1 MPFHNNLN
9 ILKLD
14 TQEGIDMAYEEKI
27 YEYYSSI
34 EHEMSWVGNY
44 GARGEKRNPK
54 RKATKEEIAKQNQR
68 NREKYVRRL
77 VKENFSPGDLL
88 STLKYPQGS
97 RPTIERVEKDMRNF
111 LQCMRRAYKKAGT
124 ELKYIYRIEIGSKGG
139 VHIHIITNRLP
150 NGNTDLL
157 IQEKWKHGRVNY
169 QTIYEQG
176 GYAAL
181 ASYMVKGYGEDQYE
195 QLSLFPEKEQKKLK
209 KYVPSRNLKKPKP
222 KIKKFKRRTMRKVL
236 TEGPKPTKGF
246 YIDKDSIYKGVNP
259 YTGRSYYHY
268 IEYRIKDGRKK
279 K

>member
-1 MPFHNNLN
+1 MPVCNNLN

-14 TQEGIDMAYEEKI
+14 TQEGISMAYEEKI

-34 EHEMSWVGNY
+34 EHEMSWIGNY
-44 GARGEKRNPK
+44 GAKGEKRNPK

-77 VKENFSPGDLL
+77 IKENFKSGDLL
-88 STLKYPQGS
+88 NTLKYPQGS
-97 RPTIERVEKDMRNF
+97 HPTIKQVEKDMRNF
-111 LQCMRRAYKKAGT
+111 IKSMRRAYKKAGT

-139 VHIHIITNRLP
+139 IHIHIITNRLP

-181 ASYMVKGYGEDQYE
+181 ASYMVKGYEEEQYE

-209 KYVPSRNLKKPKP
+209 KYSPSRNLKKPKP
-222 KIKKFKRRTMRKVL
+222 KIKKFKRRTMRKIL

-246 YIDKDSIYKGVNP
+246 YIDKDSIQKGINP

-268 IEYRIKDGRKK
+268 IEYRIEDGRRKK
-279 K
+279 